1 MGNVATRK
9 RPGCHHT
16 ARSDENEEEEDG
28 PARKRLGLQKIIQ
41 KMNIRSK
48 HHKLAFKSRLQKLK
62 NCRPHLKRRTYK
74 VEEAD
79 PRPPLPRFIVDDYDN
94 YEKPETA
101 NRKEFAIPWFEH
113 LFLPEFPTRSVINEK
128 SFILERQ
135 LGRGSFGVVYC
146 ASAIHDS
153 ERKFAIKMQEKREI
167 ISKRAVLQ
175 VKREAS
181 IQRLLPAHPFIA
193 RTYSTWQTRTHLYSL
208 LQYPTGSTGDLFSIW
223 RQRGSLSEAA
233 IRLIGAELASAIDF
247 LHRNDVIYRDVKLE
261 NVVLDQWGH
270 ALLIDFGLAKKLKP
284 GCSTGTICGT
294 LQYMSPDVASGHT
307 YSHYVDWWSLGVLLH
322 ILLTGIYPYPNSEAT
337 HHANLKFIDYST
349 PIGCSREFANLMD
362 RMLAVSQT
370 HRLCSFTV
378 LHAHP
383 FFRSINFSKLEQ
395 KDYTPASEIGN
406 AEYDTYQQND
416 ETLDDALF
424 KENYD
429 FDRFDYFN
437 DRF

>member
-9 RPGCHHT
+9 RPGIHPEC
-16 ARSDENEEEEDG
+16 RGNEDDEDGG
-28 PARKRLGLQKIIQ
+28 PARKR
-41 KMNIRSK
+41 IRIDDGGA
-48 HHKLAFKSRLQKLK
+48 HVENEYQKLAFKSRLQKLRK
-62 NCRPHLKRRTYK
+62 CRPHLRRRTYK

-79 PRPPLPRFIVDDYDN
+79 PRPPLPRFIVDDEYEN
-94 YEKPETA
+94 YEKPEGLK
-101 NRKEFAIPWFEH
+101 KEYALPWFEM
-113 LFLPEFPTRSVINEK
+113 LFLPEFPTRSIINEK
-128 SFILERQ
+128 SFVLERQ

-208 LQYPTGSTGDLFSIW
+208 LQYPTGSTGDLFSVW
-223 RQRGSLSEAA
+223 RQRGSLSESA

-247 LHRNDVIYRDVKLE
+247 LHRHDVIYRDVKLE

-270 ALLIDFGLAKKLKP
+270 ALLIDFGLAKKLKE
-284 GCSTGTICGT
+284 GASTGTICGT
-294 LQYMSPDVASGHT
+294 LQYMSPDVASGRT

-349 PIGCSREFANLMD
+349 PLGCSREFANLMD
-362 RMLAVSQT
+362 RMLAVST
-370 HRLCSFTV
+370 AHRLCSFTV

-383 FFRSINFSKLEQ
+383 FFRPVNFAKLEQ
-395 KDYTPASEIGN
+395 KEYTPASEIGN
-406 AEYDTYQQND
+406 AEYDTCQSN
-416 ETLDDALF
+416 EEVLDGNLF